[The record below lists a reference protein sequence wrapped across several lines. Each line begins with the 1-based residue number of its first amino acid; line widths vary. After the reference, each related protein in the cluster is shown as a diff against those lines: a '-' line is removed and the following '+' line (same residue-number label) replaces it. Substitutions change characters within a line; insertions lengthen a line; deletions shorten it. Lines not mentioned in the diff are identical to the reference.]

1 MIRVLR
7 KMATYIFVLLGLSIL
22 IFCISRVMP
31 GDPARLALGPR
42 APEETVQALRE
53 EMHLDEPYITQ
64 YFLWLKGAIRLDLG
78 NSLQTRGPVAED
90 IAKYLPATMEV
101 VLFAAVWMVFFGLLL
116 GIISTK
122 FTGTW
127 LDGVIRV
134 ISYLGVVAP
143 AFVWA
148 IILMLLFCY
157 MIPLFPS
164 TGRITL
170 GMAAPATITG
180 MYTLDYLL
188 QGNIAGF
195 KDAFHHLMLPAI
207 SLCFGGIAQSARI
220 TRGTMIE
227 NGVKDYILAERAY
240 GIPENVMLFKYWL
253 KPSLIPTVTV
263 TSLDIASIFGGAF
276 LVENLFNYPGLARYG
291 YTAILNKDINA
302 IAGVVMVLGLVFIL
316 VNILIDIIVAW
327 LDPRVRLMGGSN

>member
-1 MIRVLR
+1 MLGVL
-7 KMATYIFVLLGLSIL
+7 KKAATYIFVLLGLSIL

-31 GDPARLALGPR
+31 GDPARLALGAR

-53 EMHLDEPYITQ
+53 EMNLDKPYVTQ
-64 YFLWLKGAIRLDLG
+64 YFIWLKGAIKMDLG
-78 NSLQTRGPVAED
+78 KSLQTRSPVSED
-90 IAKYLPATMEV
+90 IAKYLPATLEI
-101 VLFAAVWMVFFGLLL
+101 VLFAAICMVFFGLLL

-127 LDGVIRV
+127 LDGIIRV

-157 MIPLFPS
+157 VMPVFPS

-170 GMAAPATITG
+170 GMASPKTVTG

-188 QGNIAGF
+188 EGNIEGF
-195 KDAFHHLMLPAI
+195 RNALQHLVLPAI

-227 NGVKDYILAERAY
+227 NGSKDYILAEKAY
-240 GIPENVMLFKYWL
+240 GIPENKMLFKYWL
-253 KPSLIPTVTV
+253 KPSLIPTVSV

-291 YTAILNKDINA
+291 YMAVLNKDINA
-302 IAGVVMVLGLVFIL
+302 IAGVAMILGLVFIF
-316 VNILIDIIVAW
+316 VNIIIDIIVAW
-327 LDPRVRLMGGSN
+327 LDPKVLLMGGNS